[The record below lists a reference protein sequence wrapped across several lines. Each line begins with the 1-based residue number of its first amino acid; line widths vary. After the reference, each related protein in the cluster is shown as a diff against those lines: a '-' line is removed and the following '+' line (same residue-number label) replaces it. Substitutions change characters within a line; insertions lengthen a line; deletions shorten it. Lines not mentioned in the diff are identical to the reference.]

1 MPASEPGAPLPP
13 TTRERADRYQEMT
26 TPTIAPASPP
36 TAAPVLDFETRLALR
51 LADMEVRC
59 RDAVLAVDINS
70 SHIAVA
76 APEFTAPLP
85 LTPTLA
91 PSPQTMPIAGLLQR
105 ARQRIVT
112 DGWCRDA
119 IFNEAGAICPIR
131 AIRLEAHGDR
141 RLADDAC
148 VLLLESIERSFPEA
162 NTIPSWNAG
171 QTSAD
176 PVLLQF
182 DQAAQLAHARGA

>member
-1 MPASEPGAPLPP
+1 
-13 TTRERADRYQEMT
+13 MT
-26 TPTIAPASPP
+26 TLAPAQASPP
-36 TAAPVLDFETRLALR
+36 TTAPVLDFEARLALT
-51 LADMEVRC
+51 LAEMDGHC
-59 RDAVLAVDINS
+59 RTAVLAVDINS
-70 SHIAVA
+70 AHIPVEAT
-76 APEFTAPLP
+76 EFTAPLQ

-91 PSPQTMPIAGLLQR
+91 PNPHATPIAGLLQR
-105 ARQRIVT
+105 ARQRIIT

-119 IFNEAGAICPIR
+119 IFDEAGAVCPIR

-148 VLLLESIERSFPEA
+148 VLLLESIERAFPGA

-171 QTSAD
+171 QTSAA

-182 DQAAQLAHARGA
+182 DQAAHLAHSRGL